1 MRSIMTTSAS
11 RTPSARLW
19 CSSAPKAASSRGT
32 SVGGPTR
39 RTVAPSV
46 RSACR
51 FERAT
56 RLWSTSPT
64 IATVRQAIFGCRSRM
79 VSRSSSACVGCSWQP
94 SPAFRMGHETW
105 RARRWQAPEEGWRTT
120 IASGRMA
127 SRVRAVWGRVSP
139 FHRPDLVH
147 AVRLGEPDLHLLAA
161 GGGEVLAHVVRAD
174 GKLAMAAVDEHR
186 ELHPLRPAE
195 VDQRVHRGTHRSA
208 GEEHVVD
215 EEDAP
220 PVDGER
226 DVGPLHHRVLE
237 AAVQVVAIERDVDHA
252 EGWRHAALD
261 LADRLADAL
270 GQVHA
275 TRADADQ
282 RQLLGALVALEDLVR
297 DADERAL
304 DGERVHHL
312 PAVGGHRRARD
323 SKTPPRPGREA
334 SS

>member
-1 MRSIMTTSAS
+1 M
-11 RTPSARLW
+11 
-19 CSSAPKAASSRGT
+19 AP
-32 SVGGPTR
+32 
-39 RTVAPSV
+39 
-46 RSACR
+46 
-51 FERAT
+51 
-56 RLWSTSPT
+56 
-64 IATVRQAIFGCRSRM
+64 
-79 VSRSSSACVGCSWQP
+79 
-94 SPAFRMGHETW
+94 
-105 RARRWQAPEEGWRTT
+105 
-120 IASGRMA
+120 
-127 SRVRAVWGRVSP
+127 
-139 FHRPDLVH
+139 
-147 AVRLGEPDLHLLAA
+147 
-161 GGGEVLAHVVRAD
+161 
-174 GKLAMAAVDEHR
+174 VDEHR
-186 ELHPLRPAE
+186 ELDPLRPAE
-195 VDQRVHRGTHRSA
+195 VDQRVHRGTHRPA

-237 AAVQVVAIERDVDHA
+237 AAVQVVAVERDVDHA

-334 SS
+334 SSLPGSRGVRARRGGQFITDLS